1 MILRNVYY
9 FRNLRKN
16 LKAINVNII
25 LINPYNTESRHED
38 ETNMQNLIHVS
49 RSKASMATATKGN
62 ISLVKEVFN
71 GSPLD
76 YSVMSYVMIYEILKS
91 CDMKF

>member
-1 MILRNVYY
+1 M
-9 FRNLRKN
+9 RKN

-38 ETNMQNLIHVS
+38 ETNMQNLIYVS

>member
-1 MILRNVYY
+1 MP
-9 FRNLRKN
+9 NL
-16 LKAINVNII
+16 L
-25 LINPYNTESRHED
+25 D
-38 ETNMQNLIHVS
+38 MS
-49 RSKASMATATKGN
+49 RSKASMATATKEN

-71 GSPLD
+71 GRPLD